1 MYGEEKMIE
10 ASANAVSNGSG
21 TPSGP
26 AGKERNR
33 GSSQGKPLRLTI
45 TVEKIDRVMA
55 DVQTQIDDLHRYM
68 SNLKLARARI
78 AMFHA
83 KENGSGRKGARLS
96 PSLRREGGTQRI

>member
-1 MYGEEKMIE
+1 MYGEVKMNE
-10 ASANAVSNGSG
+10 ASANAVSNGSE

-33 GSSQGKPLRLTI
+33 VSSQGKPLRLTI

-83 KENGSGRKGARLS
+83 KGYGSGTEGAHLS